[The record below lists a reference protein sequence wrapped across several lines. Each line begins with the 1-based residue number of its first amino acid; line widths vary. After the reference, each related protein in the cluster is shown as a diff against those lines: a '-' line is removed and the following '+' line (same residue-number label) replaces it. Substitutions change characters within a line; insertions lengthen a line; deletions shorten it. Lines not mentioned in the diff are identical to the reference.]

1 VPPEEDVAAKTFELT
16 LADFAFPR
24 TLPDSRANFRLVV
37 DVRLV
42 NKSGAFAT
50 AHVVMPGLDTFW
62 ECDKDRAR
70 EPNFVRGADEGREL
84 STIDMTRVDDWERLI
99 LLVKAE
105 RIHSVQVVA
114 FDVNREDVWN
124 RLKDVVGQIVRVV
137 LGSSKTL
144 LGQVPDRISDYVG
157 ANALGTAAD
166 DLESHIL
173 KRLANGDRILYRG
186 AAMAQAGT
194 LEIAGRGTGGK
205 YRVRVEVREVI
216 GDV

>member
-1 VPPEEDVAAKTFELT
+1 VAAKTFELT
-16 LADFAFPR
+16 LGAFAFPR

-42 NKSGAFAT
+42 NKSGSFAT
-50 AHVVMPGLDTFW
+50 AHVVMPGLDTYW

-70 EPNFVRGADEGREL
+70 EPNFVRGQDEGKEF
-84 STIDMTRVDDWERLI
+84 STIDMNRIDEWERLI

-124 RLKDVVGQIVRVV
+124 RLKDGVGHIVRAV
-137 LGSSKTL
+137 LGHAKPL
-144 LGQVPDRISDYVG
+144 AEKLPGALGDLGSD
-157 ANALGTAAD
+157 AMGTAAED
-166 DLESHIL
+166 VESHLL

-186 AAMAQAGT
+186 AAMASPGT
-194 LEIAGRGTGGK
+194 LELQGRGTGGK
-205 YRVRVEVREVI
+205 YRVRVLVNEV
-216 GDV
+216 GN